1 MNKLVLAFLLIAC
14 SQVTWAQGTSGS
26 AYSFYGI
33 GDPNSVSFSN
43 YQAMGGAQ
51 TALSEPAYIN
61 LKNSASFAG
70 LRTPTFAADFT
81 MNWLNVETPSSS
93 QNISSQYINGVSFG
107 FPMGNRFG
115 AVFSMGP
122 YTRIGYDITSPQEDP
137 ILGRYNFTYSGE
149 GGYNRASGGIGGMVI
164 KNAENQ
170 LMLGIQA
177 NYYFG
182 FSQTSRAVTDF
193 VDDATVTS
201 SKMINRTNIKDL
213 AVDFGVLYKRKL
225 KKDTWISAGL
235 NFKPGSDISATN
247 QQLSYTYRPAGL
259 NDNII
264 DTVVESTQDGTVKL
278 PTEISAGLAV
288 QFDDN
293 WIISFEYSAT
303 AWSELELIATP
314 VSLSNSNQIAV
325 GFQYIANTDAVAK
338 FLQSI
343 RYRGGF
349 KYQNTRLNF
358 GGNQL
363 KSISGTAGI
372 GIPLQKTKML
382 STFNFGIEVGS
393 RGQDGTTL
401 VSENFT
407 NLFIGL
413 SMNPHKFDTWFKRS
427 KYN

>member
-1 MNKLVLAFLLIAC
+1 MNKLVLAFLIVAC
-14 SQVTWAQGTSGS
+14 TLTTRAQSTTGS
-26 AYSFYGI
+26 PYSFYGI
-33 GDPNSVSFSN
+33 GDPNSSSFSN
-43 YQAMGGAQ
+43 YKAMGEAS

-70 LRTPTFAADFT
+70 LRNPTFAADFT
-81 MNWLNVETPSSS
+81 MNWLNIESPSSNQS
-93 QNISSQYINGVSFG
+93 ISSQYINGVSFG
-107 FPMGNRFG
+107 FPIGKRFG
-115 AVFSMGP
+115 AAFSMGP
-122 YTRIGYDITSPQEDP
+122 HTKIGYDITTPQEDP
-137 ILGRYNFTYSGE
+137 ALGKYNFTYSGE
-149 GGYNRASGGIGGMVI
+149 GGYNRASGGVGGMLI
-164 KNAENQ
+164 KNSENQ

-177 NYYFG
+177 SYYFG

-213 AVDFGVLYKRKL
+213 AVDFGILYKRKL
-225 KKDTWISAGL
+225 KNNTWVSAGL
-235 NFKPGSDISATN
+235 NFKPASDIFATN

-259 NDNII
+259 SDNIV
-264 DTVVESTQDGTVKL
+264 DTVLENTQKGSIRL
-278 PTEISAGLAV
+278 PTDISAGLAI
-288 QFDDN
+288 QFEEN

-303 AWSELELIATP
+303 AWSELKLLATP
-314 VSLSNSNQIAV
+314 VSLSNSNQIAA

-349 KYQNTRLNF
+349 KYENTRLNF

-372 GIPLQKTKML
+372 GIPIQKTKML

-413 SMNPHKFDTWFKRS
+413 SMNPHKFDRWFKRS